1 MAGLKLS
8 LFVLLLLALGPS
20 QASPPCARLCE
31 IRRTG
36 SCPRLG
42 EIMIV
47 ASGGA
52 LPCATCNMTGM
63 ADENPLGCL
72 PYDLKKLQ
80 VAGHSDRSGEL
91 KPLPRLAQLR
101 NLILGP
107 GNIRTIERGAFEH
120 VSGISAL
127 FLTKNAIKTVGSW
140 FDGITKL
147 QKLVLSW
154 NEIKEIKEN
163 AFQPLR
169 DLNYLELRHNQLRAV
184 EESHFSSLTNLE
196 YLHLSYNNISHIA
209 GKSFDRL
216 SRLHSLSLDHNKL
229 SFLGTEWL
237 QGLSAQF
244 LRLNNNLISTI
255 PAESLAAVCGRRRP
269 VYIQENPFRCTCALS
284 RASPS
289 SHCLDNRDRM
299 RCSYPPSLSGRK
311 VDDVARG
318 EMPCPPPA
326 AKVSHRDRGTTL
338 VCEVFWEKRPEIG
351 WMDPRGRAVGDRQAQ
366 DRCGGTVTTRLEHDY
381 PTTQSP
387 EGGQVDP
394 THAPSLPYIGRS
406 TSTLQMNR
414 QAYLCWTGGSFRCVV
429 KSATTGS
436 VFEDLP
442 LTKSSEQDPGHDH
455 TVTTAA
461 AYTLTTAQRN
471 ARVTE
476 RVAKTQD
483 KNPRQDGITPA
494 AEAGSMGQA
503 KTNKPRQ
510 DGITPAADKAE
521 RRTVMTAVFTLKP
534 TRQNGRV
541 KENMSKATT
550 KNGQQDGAT
559 PPAENPLHTMPMVFL
574 YIITGLVGLMFLIM
588 VRAAGRKCYKK
599 RQERRQYLH
608 GNAVAIVGI
617 PLQNLQPLAAAPT
630 TGNPV
635 PPQQAND
642 DIPDDASITPYA
654 ETSRLENPMYDAD
667 VMGPRGATSASPDPR
682 TGPSRP
688 ANSRATS
695 QPGGSGTAQAGNA
708 PVPPPRS
715 DKPGIAASDSHYYP
729 PGTATTRAKDV
740 PARPAE
746 TNRRVNPNVSAQAK
760 RSGMSATRRNRSA
773 SCGSR
778 RASYDNR
785 RASYHKRRASYD
797 SQVEGANLYLDLNGP
812 PRHSGSDMPQAED
825 VNSSVSVHP
834 KRLGTATLGMDEE
847 ENVDGPNL
855 YLDLNGLKR
864 HSGSNMSQ
872 AEDVNSSVSVH
883 PKRLGT
889 ATLPRTRGHAY
900 YDPRSLGT
908 NEEENVDGPNLYLDL
923 NGLKRHSGLE
933 MPQAEDIPDP
943 LPRTNRYVN
952 SNVSAHPQES
962 DMCQAQMIPDP
973 LTRTRTYINCN
984 ISAQPHRL
992 EMSAAPTNDE
1002 ASYDN
1007 PRLFYDSRGTSY
1019 DSSGESYDKHGASY
1033 DNLRRASY
1041 DNHWASYDNRS
1052 ACYDN
1057 HGASYDNLQ
1066 RKTYVSTCTRF
1077 DMPQAERILDPLPR
1091 IHTYV
1096 NSNLSEHPQ
1105 GSDMP
1110 QTERIP
1116 DPLPRIHTYV
1126 NSNVSARPQG
1136 PDMPQTERIPDPLP
1150 RIHTYVNS
1158 NVSPHPQ
1165 GPDMPQT
1172 EKNPDPLPR
1181 IHTYVNSNVS
1191 ARPQGPDMP
1200 QAERIPDPLP
1210 RIHTYVNSNVSAEP
1224 RRT

>member
-8 LFVLLLLALGPS
+8 LFVLFLLAFGPS
-20 QASPPCARLCE
+20 QAGLPCARLCVVS
-31 IRRTG
+31 RTG

-42 EIMIV
+42 GIMIV
-47 ASGGA
+47 ASGGTK
-52 LPCATCNMTGM
+52 PCATCNTTGM

-72 PYDLKKLQ
+72 PGDLKKLQ

-107 GNIRTIERGAFEH
+107 GNIRTVGREAFAH
-120 VSGISAL
+120 VPGI
-127 FLTKNAIKTVGSW
+127 LTLSMDKNAIKTVGSW
-140 FDGITKL
+140 FGEITKL
-147 QKLVLSW
+147 QKLALSW
-154 NEIKEIKEN
+154 NEIEGIKEN

-169 DLNYLELRHNQLRAV
+169 QLGYLDLRHNRLRVV
-184 EESHFSSLTNLE
+184 EERHFSGLTRLWA
-196 YLHLSYNNISHIA
+196 LHLSYNNISHIA

-216 SRLHSLSLDHNKL
+216 SRLLTLSLDHNKI

-237 QGLSAQF
+237 QGLS
-244 LRLNNNLISTI
+244 
-255 PAESLAAVCGRRRP
+255 RRH
-269 VYIQENPFRCTCALS
+269 VYIHENPFRCTCALS

-289 SHCLDNRDRM
+289 SLCFANRDGM
-299 RCSYPPSLSGRK
+299 RCSYPPGLSGRK

-318 EMPCPPPA
+318 EMPCRPPA
-326 AKVSHRDRGTTL
+326 AKVSRRDHGTTL
-338 VCEVFWEKRPEIG
+338 VCEVFWEKRPEIE

-366 DRCGGTVTTRLEHDY
+366 DRCGGTVTTRLEHEY

-387 EGGQVDP
+387 EGGQVLPRDAP
-394 THAPSLPYIGRS
+394 TLTYIGMS

-414 QAYLCWTGGSFRCVV
+414 QAYRCWTGGSFRCVV

-476 RVAKTQD
+476 RVAKTPD

-521 RRTVMTAVFTLKP
+521 RRTVMTTVFTLKP

-541 KENMSKATT
+541 KENKSKATT
-550 KNGQQDGAT
+550 KNGQQDGAN

-574 YIITGLVGLMFLIM
+574 YIITGLV
-588 VRAAGRKCYKK
+588 AGRKCYKK

-682 TGPSRP
+682 TGPSRL

-740 PARPAE
+740 PTGPAE

-785 RASYHKRRASYD
+785 RASYHNRRASYD

-834 KRLGTATLGMDEE
+834 KRLGTATL
-847 ENVDGPNL
+847 
-855 YLDLNGLKR
+855 
-864 HSGSNMSQ
+864 
-872 AEDVNSSVSVH
+872 
-883 PKRLGT
+883 
-889 ATLPRTRGHAY
+889 PRTSGRAS
-900 YDPRSLGT
+900 YDPRSLGMD
-908 NEEENVDGPNLYLDL
+908 EEVNVEGPNIYLDL

-952 SNVSAHPQES
+952 SNVSAHPQ
-962 DMCQAQMIPDP
+962 
-973 LTRTRTYINCN
+973 
-984 ISAQPHRL
+984 
-992 EMSAAPTNDE
+992 
-1002 ASYDN
+1002 
-1007 PRLFYDSRGTSY
+1007 G
-1019 DSSGESYDKHGASY
+1019 
-1033 DNLRRASY
+1033 
-1041 DNHWASYDNRS
+1041 
-1052 ACYDN
+1052 
-1057 HGASYDNLQ
+1057 
-1066 RKTYVSTCTRF
+1066 F
-1077 DMPQAERILDPLPR
+1077 DMLQAERILDPLPR

-1136 PDMPQTERIPDPLP
+1136 SDMPQTERIPDPLP

-1191 ARPQGPDMP
+1191 A
-1200 QAERIPDPLP
+1200 
-1210 RIHTYVNSNVSAEP
+1210 EP